1 MFGQSMGEVVVS
13 VFVYIG
19 ISAAVLL
26 GSVIGIFLL
35 GDVFHKFQ
43 KQDRGI

>member
-1 MFGQSMGEVVVS
+1 MFGQSMGEATVS
-13 VFVYIG
+13 MLVYLG
-19 ISAAVLL
+19 ISSGVLL

-43 KQDRGI
+43 KQDTGI

>member
-1 MFGQSMGEVVVS
+1 MGEAVVS
-13 VFVYIG
+13 VWVYMG
-19 ISAAVLL
+19 ISAAVFL

-35 GDVFHKFQ
+35 VDVFHKFR